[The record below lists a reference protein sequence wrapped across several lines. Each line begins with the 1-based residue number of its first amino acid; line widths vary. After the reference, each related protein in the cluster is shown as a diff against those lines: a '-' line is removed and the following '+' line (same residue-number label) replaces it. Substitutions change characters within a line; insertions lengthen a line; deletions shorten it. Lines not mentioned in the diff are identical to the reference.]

1 MVTFTRIPE
10 HYTPLGGTATYAFQS
25 DAPQTVDVRITDDT
39 SGALLGAKRFAS
51 VTEAVFDAAP
61 MLRRS
66 MRFVPSVGGTGVYP
80 ANGRQAMASA
90 ELFTDSSD
98 SVAQA
103 FAPTRIFLPCKA
115 AAVPALL
122 TTMPAERLIA
132 PGECDELTLLF
143 DRACSVTVT
152 AEGSACRVPVADAAV
167 SAKNRIDGTGNDGEY
182 AGSAASA
189 DGAEDGGW
197 RSAVVD
203 ALLDTESS
211 LAGANGTVD
220 RNGDAGAEG
229 ESLVAQSYPVSTAGL
244 YLFRLDTRDFPQA
257 ERIRVD
263 AGSCGTVCYTL
274 IPSPQGSVRLA
285 WRSSAGSIE
294 HYTFPVVRETT
305 VETVRRE
312 AHGPDGRT
320 AAGAVQERQHTLV
333 SAYEAPRVLEA
344 LAELHATP
352 SLWIAQADGYIPA
365 DIVPETLVV
374 RRHGEMRCLEFTLRP
389 TFETRLPWN

>member
-115 AAVPALL
+115 AEVPALM

-152 AEGSACRVPVADAAV
+152 AERSACRVHVPDAAD
-167 SAKNRIDGTGNDGEY
+167 SAESRIDGTGNDGEY

-220 RNGDAGAEG
+220 RNGDAGAEE

-305 VETVRRE
+305 VETVRRD

-320 AAGAVQERQHTLV
+320 TAGAVQERQHTLV

-352 SLWIAQADGYIPA
+352 SLWIAKADGYIPA
-365 DIVPETLVV
+365 DIVPGTAVV
-374 RRHGEMRCLEFTLRP
+374 RRHGELRCLEFTLRP
-389 TFETRLPWN
+389 TLQTRLPWN